1 MAAQLCLPSPAC
13 VGKIGEPVGQG
24 GAVVDLFG
32 DAVVCARLPFD
43 TWRHKHDDIKLAL
56 VERAHHAHIDC
67 DAEVFGLFRHLIPGP
82 AVATQPGGELDT
94 GRARSG
100 KIPDLRYRLPK
111 PPGPNDRNGNPRL
124 LAELKV
130 INVGPTRYPIG
141 NDTMAVDTGKHGLFQ
156 ENTGEPWASFSFFDN
171 FL

>member
-1 MAAQLCLPSPAC
+1 MFRERCKVKHLSLHM
-13 VGKIGEPVGQG
+13 GQ
-24 GAVVDLFG
+24 V
-32 DAVVCARLPFD
+32 
-43 TWRHKHDDIKLAL
+43 
-56 VERAHHAHIDC
+56 
-67 DAEVFGLFRHLIPGP
+67 
-82 AVATQPGGELDT
+82 DT

-100 KIPDLRYRLPK
+100 EIPDLCYRLPK
-111 PPGPNDRNGNPRL
+111 PPGPNALKGNPRL